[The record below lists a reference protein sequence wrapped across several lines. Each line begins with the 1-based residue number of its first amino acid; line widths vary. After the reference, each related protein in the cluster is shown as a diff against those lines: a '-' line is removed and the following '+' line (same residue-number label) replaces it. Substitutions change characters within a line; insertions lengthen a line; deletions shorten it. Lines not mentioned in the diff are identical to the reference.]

1 MAIELN
7 NTLQMMQALE
17 RVKAPAS
24 FLVDTFF
31 PIVPPTATTE
41 MIGVEFRKGTR
52 KLAPYMTA
60 GAGIA
65 MERSNPKITWYKP
78 PMMAPMRVINDYDVQ
93 GRAFGEH
100 LLGSMTPEERA
111 SQLQARDF
119 VELQKMIMNRKN
131 QMAAELLTTGKVTV
145 KGYADD
151 GQTAKTETITYD
163 GWTNNMST
171 DWSVAS
177 ANILDDLRT
186 ASDAIQEQ
194 SGEIPNIAVCGRN
207 VEQYIMSNTEI
218 RQYLMV
224 PSRENLLIA
233 NLQPYYVAP
242 QIRFIGRISALNLDL
257 YTYSECYIDENG
269 VTKPFIGADDVVLGL
284 AGKGK
289 QLHGAVTV
297 VDGVSKTM
305 QTYAAPMVPVYR
317 ANEFANALSLT
328 MYSRCVL
335 APETTDDWY
344 HLKVK

>member
-7 NTLQMMQALE
+7 DTLQMMQALE
-17 RVKAPAS
+17 KVKAPAT

-31 PIVPPTATTE
+31 PIVPPTATSE
-41 MIGVEFRKGTR
+41 LIGVEYRKGTR
-52 KLAPYMTA
+52 KLAPFLTA
-60 GAGIA
+60 GAGVA
-65 MERSNPKITWYKP
+65 VERGTASINWYKP
-78 PMMAPMRVINDYDVQ
+78 PMMAPMRIINDYDVM
-93 GRAFGEH
+93 GRAFGEA
-100 LLGSMTPEERA
+100 LLGSLTPEQRA

-151 GQTAKTETITYD
+151 GQTVKTETITYD
-163 GWTNNMST
+163 GWVNDMDT

-194 SGEIPNIAVCGRN
+194 AGEIPNIAICGRN
-207 VEQYIMSNTEI
+207 VEQYLMSNNEI
-218 RQYLMV
+218 RQYLMI

-257 YTYSECYIDENG
+257 YTYSESYIDENG
-269 VTKPFIGADDVVLGL
+269 TTKPFLGADDVIVGL

-297 VDGVSKTM
+297 VDGVAKTM
-305 QTYAAPMVPVYR
+305 NTYAAPMVPVYR
-317 ANEFANALSLT
+317 ANETANTLSLT
-328 MYSRCVL
+328 MYSRCIL
-335 APETTDDWY
+335 APETVDDWY
-344 HLKVK
+344 HLSVK